1 MKSSADLRVL
11 LNRLTIKVIPRTKT
25 PEEAISLTGMCWLLT
40 MCREIPLRLRPKS
53 GCWFRENR
61 PDLIRAFMICPGNAW
76 RCRIIFCG
84 GWRKQSGS
92 ILFRPEAR
100 ERADFWE
107 SVSRGRRLL
116 DRSACVIEPEN
127 GTITLRMEI
136 GFPANG
142 RTINAREL
150 EKILFDFCRS
160 AWSRPFLPEPTG
172 RRN

>member
-11 LNRLTIKVIPRTKT
+11 LKQIDHKSYPAYKDTRGSYQFDRYVL
-25 PEEAISLTGMCWLLT
+25 AIDHVQ
-40 MCREIPLRLRPKS
+40 EIPLRLRPKS

-107 SVSRGRRLL
+107 SVSRGRRCWTE
-116 DRSACVIEPEN
+116 A
-127 GTITLRMEI
+127 
-136 GFPANG
+136 PA
-142 RTINAREL
+142 
-150 EKILFDFCRS
+150 
-160 AWSRPFLPEPTG
+160 
-172 RRN
+172 